1 MSTVILKDFP
11 NYSLTD
17 KGVITNLTTGI
28 VKRPSIGKNGYY
40 VTDLSSSGKS
50 KKQYIHR
57 LLALNFLDNP
67 NNFNV
72 VNHLDGNK
80 LNNELSNLEWTTH
93 KGNIRHAYR
102 IGLHKPKRRMS
113 LQEATNYLYTW
124 ILTGNTLTALAEKL
138 KTGISILSFRIREA
152 AIAEGIEE
160 EYNIELRRQKR
171 ERVDLLNVSQRLEHC
186 ARTPK

>member
-40 VTDLSSSGKS
+40 VTDLSSNGKS
-50 KKQYIHR
+50 KRQYLHR

-80 LNNELSNLEWTTH
+80 LNNDLSNLEWTTH
-93 KGNIRHAYR
+93 SGNLIHAYR
-102 IGLHKPKRRMS
+102 TGLNVRKRAMTIE
-113 LQEATNYLYTW
+113 EAKYYLYSW
-124 ILTGNTLTALAEKL
+124 FLAGNTLTTIAKEINIGL
-138 KTGISILSFRIREA
+138 TTVSYRIREA
-152 AIAEGIEE
+152 AIADGIEE
-160 EYNIELRRQKR
+160 EYNIELRRQKK
-171 ERVDLLNVSQRLEHC
+171 ERTDLLNVSQRLEH
-186 ARTPK
+186 